1 MIFRFSRLFYK
12 VLWVLLSMLTISACS
27 HSTSTIKSIANDH
40 IIESI
45 SIKHEKY
52 TLENGLTVIIHQDDS
67 DPLVHVNL
75 TYHVGS
81 AREEY
86 GKSGFAHFFEH
97 MMFQGSENVEDE
109 EHFQIVTEAGG
120 SMNGST
126 NSDITNYYQTVPANQ
141 LEKILWLEA
150 DRMGFLLDAVTQ
162 EKFENQRETVKNER
176 GQRVDNRPYGLRGER
191 VGEALYP
198 VGHPYSWSVIGYIE
212 DLNRVDVSDLK
223 AFFQRWYGP
232 NNAVLTI
239 GGDLDKAQT
248 KAWVEKYF
256 GSIPRG
262 PEVEKAKK
270 QPAILNETRFITL
283 EDNVH
288 LPLLQITLPTVY
300 VGHEDEAPLDVLADI
315 LGGGR
320 TSLLYKNMVKNGLA
334 IQALASHPCRELACE
349 FNLIALAN
357 PQQVANLDQLQTIVE
372 QSLAEFETR
381 GVEDD
386 DLQRTKSAIE
396 TGAIFGL
403 QSVEGKVRRLASSEV
418 FYGEPDRIEFD
429 LKRYNAVTKADVMR
443 VYEKYIK
450 DKASVTLSIVPK
462 GQTQLQANAPN
473 FELPTR
479 VIEDDAEPVELTVVE
494 IKDDFDR
501 SIAPTPGVNPNVKLP
516 SFWRTEL
523 ANGIQVLGVE
533 SNETP
538 TVTLYLA
545 LEGGVLLDPLDKIGL
560 ASITAQMMNESTS
573 LSSNESLSN
582 KLALLGSQ
590 ISFSTSGRY
599 TNVYVSSLVK
609 NLDATMDILHEK
621 LFQPGFVQAD
631 FERVKQTNLQA
642 MQQGLKNPS
651 VLANRARDL
660 ILYSEKTRVGLP
672 DEGTLESVNRI
683 TLEDVSAFYDANYSP
698 KVAQIVTVGAISQ
711 AQILTKLSKLSKW
724 QGEQVNIPSFKDL
737 ANKPKRAIYL
747 VDKPD
752 AVQSVVSLVK
762 PAMTFDAT
770 KEYFL
775 SSLMNFPL
783 GGMFNSR
790 INLNLR
796 EDKGFTYGA
805 RSGFAG
811 GKDLG
816 IFSAGADVNAEH
828 TVASIQELIKELKLY
843 AEDGMNQQELTMMK
857 RSITQRDA
865 LRYETPNNKAG
876 FLIQMLS
883 YGLESDYR
891 DKQSE
896 IISNVDIETLNKLA
910 NKWLDPDSMDIIVV
924 GQAQTLRDEL
934 KVFERKIIEIDV
946 PQ

>member
-1 MIFRFSRLFYK
+1 MSIRCTRLFYM
-12 VLWVLLSMLTISACS
+12 VFVTSISLLGIASCS
-27 HSTSTIKSIANDH
+27 HIEVPNANDSDVQNAH
-40 IIESI
+40 NVSI
-45 SIKHEKY
+45 NYEKY
-52 TLENGLTVIIHQDDS
+52 VLDNGLTVILHEDAS

-97 MMFQGSENVEDE
+97 MMFQGSENVADE

-212 DLNRVDVSDLK
+212 DLNRVDVNDLK

-232 NNAVLTI
+232 NNAVLTV
-239 GGDLDKAQT
+239 GGDLDKAKT
-248 KAWVEKYF
+248 KAWIEKYF

-262 PEVEKAKK
+262 PEVVKAKK
-270 QPAILNETRFITL
+270 QPAELTETRFITL

-357 PQQVANLDQLQTIVE
+357 PQQVANLEQLQTIVE

-403 QSVEGKVRRLASSEV
+403 QSVEGKVRRLASSQV
-418 FYGEPDRIEFD
+418 FYGEPDRIAYEI
-429 LKRYNAVTKADVMR
+429 KRYNAVTKADVMR
-443 VYEKYIK
+443 VYEQYIK
-450 DKASVTLSIVPK
+450 GKASVTLSIVPK
-462 GQTQLQANAPN
+462 GQTQLQAKAPN
-473 FELPTR
+473 FELPKR
-479 VIEDDAEPVELTVVE
+479 VIEDDAAPVELTAVE

-516 SFWRTEL
+516 SFWRAEL
-523 ANGIQVLGVE
+523 ANEIQVLGVE

-609 NLDATMDILHEK
+609 NLDATMDVLHEK
-621 LFQPGFVQAD
+621 LFQPGFLQAD

-651 VLANRARDL
+651 LLANRARNL
-660 ILYSEKTRVGLP
+660 ILYTDETRVGLP
-672 DEGTLESVNRI
+672 DEGTLESVNSI
-683 TLEDVSAFYDANYSP
+683 TLDDVKAFYATNYSP
-698 KVAQIVTVGAISQ
+698 KVAQIVIVGAISQ
-711 AQILTKLSKLSKW
+711 AQVLTKLSRLAKW
-724 QGEQVNIPSFKDL
+724 QGDQVNIPSFKGL
-737 ANKPKRAIYL
+737 AKKPKGAIYL

-752 AVQSVVSLVK
+752 AVQSVVTFVK

-770 KEYFL
+770 QEYFL

-828 TVASIQELIKELKLY
+828 TFASIQEFIKELNLY
-843 AEDGMNQQELTMMK
+843 AKNGMNQQELNMMK

-883 YGLESDYR
+883 YGLAPDYR

-896 IISNVDIETLNKLA
+896 IIKNVDINTLNKLA

-924 GQAQTLRDEL
+924 GQAQVLKDEL
-934 KVFERKIIEIDV
+934 KAFEREIIEIEV